1 MGKLNLMQ
9 KLPRT
14 SRSSFAVQAVWAGP
28 RLPTK

>member
-1 MGKLNLMQ
+1 MQ

-14 SRSSFAVQAVWAGP
+14 SRSSFAVQAAWAGP